1 MQLSRIDIELLP
13 GIDPIRVTDLRPG
26 TNFITGPNAIGKSS
40 LIRAL
45 HYLLADARRSD
56 PSGLSISAWFN
67 DGEHHWQ
74 AQRNGHHRRWFRD
87 DEPSEPPPLP
97 TADTLHCYWLRAE
110 TLIAPDGD
118 SDPALERRL
127 REALAGGINLDRVR
141 EDAGLIPAT
150 FPQNER
156 REWQAAIRHR
166 EETERHYRELEEQR
180 ARRPDIAR
188 QQADARAA
196 RDSLERLNQC
206 YRLREAVDQRRALE
220 TRQSEFPGVLRA
232 LEGNETEQVDAL
244 DQRIDNLRQQLRDL
258 ARTRAEQD
266 TRLAA
271 IGLDEGRPDRGL
283 VSDCRQRLE
292 ALRSAEQTRAH
303 AAEAQVMAATERD
316 HAAAALGVDIV
327 TAPAL
332 DPATVD
338 SIGEALREYREARS
352 LAARARTPAQSTDR
366 ITQGFL
372 MLAAVSGLG
381 AGIANGLTGQLLTS
395 TGALIAGLAAAAAAV
410 RLRLS
415 PRTANSGFE
424 AATTEARDQLDRAL
438 ARAGLEHLDYAEL
451 GLARFLD
458 RVSALDRARVEH
470 DREAARVAERDRQIA
485 TTQARLRE
493 RLAAWIHVEETADTP
508 ALQNALESLDER
520 LDRARDCRRAI
531 DESRREEDRLQ
542 TDLDDCRNRKAAIYA
557 KAALSSD
564 DRSGLNERLADHQR
578 YMDNERALEQARV
591 VEKQL
596 EAPLAQH
603 PDLVTWSTRAEPH
616 AIATAIEEKQAA
628 AERLEPL
635 TRELADLDAALERA
649 GNDDTLAEAMAS
661 EQALAQSLSDRYS
674 GYLQASLGDWL
685 LTDIE
690 ADYRKRHEPGLLRDA
705 RQRFEQFTHH
715 QWSFEVDAAHR
726 PVARDLSRDVRRP
739 LTALSSGTRMQLL
752 LAARIA
758 WARDQEGHG
767 SPLPLVFDEAL
778 TNTDAGRFAAIARN
792 LETLT
797 HDEGR
802 QILYLTARHED
813 LDLWQQSVGKAPHCI
828 DLGVLRGMTDEAP
841 RLPAA
846 LPSREPP
853 TPDDSNAAKYGER
866 LRVPGVD
873 PLEEAGTIHL
883 FHLLRDDLEGLYTLM
898 SQWRLSR
905 LGPLAA
911 WLETPAG
918 ETGRQSLAS
927 GDSLGE
933 RVLIARAWHDLAR
946 EGRNHPVSRAVIEA
960 AGSFSTKMSERVAEQ
975 ADRLE
980 GDPTALITN
989 LRGGA
994 VRRLQQDHINAFESW
1009 LQENDYLDPRPH
1021 LDADALTRRL
1031 LDQIGH
1037 RADPVLI
1044 QRISQWLA
1052 AGTHDLQD

>member
-13 GIDPIRVTDLRPG
+13 GIDPIQVTDLRPG

-45 HYLLADARRSD
+45 HYLLADARPGD
-56 PSGLSISAWFN
+56 PSALSISARFN
-67 DGEHHWQ
+67 DGQHHWQ
-74 AQRNGHHRRWFRD
+74 AQRNGQHRRWLRD
-87 DEPSEPPPLP
+87 DEPGDPPSLP
-97 TADTLHCYWLRAE
+97 TPDTLHCYWLRAE
-110 TLIAPDGD
+110 TLISPDGD

-127 REALAGGINLDRVR
+127 REALAGGIDLDRVR
-141 EDAGLIPAT
+141 EDAGLIPAA
-150 FPQNER
+150 FPRNER
-156 REWQAAIRHR
+156 SEWQAAIRHR
-166 EETERHYRELEEQR
+166 EDTERHYRDLEEQR
-180 ARRPDIAR
+180 ARRPNLAR

-206 YRLREAVDQRRALE
+206 YRLKEAMDQRRALE
-220 TRQSEFPGVLRA
+220 ARQAEFPAVLRA
-232 LEGNETEQVDAL
+232 LEGNEAEQIDAL
-244 DQRIDNLRQQLRDL
+244 DQRIDTLRQELRDL
-258 ARTRAEQD
+258 ARTRVGQD
-266 TRLAA
+266 TTLAA
-271 IGLDEGRPDRGL
+271 TGLAERQPDRGL
-283 VSDCRQRLE
+283 ISDCRQRLE

-303 AAEAQVMAATERD
+303 AAEAQAVAATERD
-316 HAAAALGVDIV
+316 HAAAALNVDTA

-338 SIGEALREYREARS
+338 SVGEALREYRAAREMEART
-352 LAARARTPAQSTDR
+352 RTPARSTDR
-366 ITQGFL
+366 IT
-372 MLAAVSGLG
+372 LACLALATASGLG
-381 AGIANGLTGQLLTS
+381 AGIADGLTGQLLTA
-395 TGALIAGLAAAAAAV
+395 TGALVAGLAAAAAAV

-415 PRTANSGFE
+415 QRTTSAGFE
-424 AATTEARDQLDRAL
+424 VVTAEARDQLDTTL
-438 ARAGLEHLDYAEL
+438 GRAGLAHLDYVEL

-458 RVSALDRARVEH
+458 LVSALDRARLEH

-493 RLAAWIHVEETADTP
+493 RLAAWIDVGETADTP
-508 ALQNALESLDER
+508 ALQTALESLDER
-520 LDRARDCRRAI
+520 LDRARDCLRAI

-542 TDLDDCRNRKAAIYA
+542 ADLDDCRNRKASIYA

-564 DRSGLNERLADHQR
+564 DRSGLNERLADQHR

-596 EAPLAQH
+596 EAPLANH
-603 PDLVTWSTRAEPH
+603 PDLVEWCTRAEPGT
-616 AIATAIEEKQAA
+616 IATAIEEKQET

-635 TRELADLDAALERA
+635 TRELADLDAELERA
-649 GNDDTLAEAMAS
+649 GSDDTLAGAMAS
-661 EQALAQSLSDRYS
+661 EQALARSLSDRYD

-705 RQRFEQFTHH
+705 RERFEQFTHH

-767 SPLPLVFDEAL
+767 SPLPLVLDEAL
-778 TNTDAGRFAAIARN
+778 TNTDADRFAAIARN

-797 HDEGR
+797 QDEGR

-813 LDLWQQSVGKAPHCI
+813 LDLWQQSVGEAPHCI
-828 DLGVLRGMTDEAP
+828 DLGVLRGVTDRAP
-841 RLPAA
+841 RLSAA
-846 LPSREPP
+846 SPSRQPP
-853 TPDDSNAAKYGER
+853 APGDCDAVEYGE
-866 LRVPGVD
+866 LLQVPAID
-873 PLEEAGTIHL
+873 PLEEAGMIHL

-905 LGPLAA
+905 LGPFAA

-918 ETGRQSLAS
+918 GVGRQPLAS

-933 RVLIARAWHDLAR
+933 RLLIARAWHELAR
-946 EGRNHPVSRAVIEA
+946 EGRDHPVDRAVIET
-960 AGSFSTKMSERVAEQ
+960 AGSFSAKMGERVAEQ
-975 ADRLE
+975 ADRLA
-980 GDPTALITN
+980 GDPAALLDT
-989 LRGGA
+989 LRGGT

-1009 LQENDYLDPRPH
+1009 LQENDYLDPRPR
-1021 LDADALTRRL
+1021 LDADTLTRRL
-1031 LDQIGH
+1031 LDQLGH

-1052 AGTHDLQD
+1052 AGTDDL